1 MVSFRVPCFCKNV
14 VFFGPL
20 FTLFFFGSKKSY
32 LSTSA
37 KEPDLLEI
45 TKRKLME
52 NVRCASECFVA
63 LITTSKEGKN
73 PLSFYYAHNNS
84 ERTFE

>member
-1 MVSFRVPCFCKNV
+1 MG
-14 VFFGPL
+14 FGPF
-20 FTLFFFGSKKSY
+20 FTLFFGSKKSY

-37 KEPDLLEI
+37 KERDR
-45 TKRKLME
+45 TGDHRKLME

-63 LITTSKEGKN
+63 LISKEGKN
-73 PLSFYYAHNNS
+73 LSFYYAHS

>member
-1 MVSFRVPCFCKNV
+1 MG
-14 VFFGPL
+14 FFGPL

-63 LITTSKEGKN
+63 LITSKEGKN
-73 PLSFYYAHNNS
+73 LSFYYAHNNS